1 MKKALSLI
9 LALVMCLSLCAC
21 GSGSGS
27 SKKSLSDRAAD
38 AVSSQIKVYVKLSYE
53 VNGVPQVTTYVTETS
68 TNNFKV
74 TGKVS
79 VRDAYGDT
87 YTGKYDATAIY
98 DPATDDFD
106 VDYDVAK
113 LYKD

>member
-1 MKKALSLI
+1 MKKVLSLI

-21 GSGSGS
+21 GGGS

-68 TNNFKV
+68 TNHFKV
-74 TGKVS
+74 TGKVT

-87 YTGKYDATAIY
+87 YSGKYDATAVY
-98 DPATDDFD
+98 DPATDSFD
-106 VDYDVAK
+106 VDYDIAK
-113 LYKD
+113 LYKN